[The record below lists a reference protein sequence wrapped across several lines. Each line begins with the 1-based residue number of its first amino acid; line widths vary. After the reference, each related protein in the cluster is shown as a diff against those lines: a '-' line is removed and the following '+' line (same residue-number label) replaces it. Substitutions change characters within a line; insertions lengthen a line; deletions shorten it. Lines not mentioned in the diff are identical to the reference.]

1 MKKID
6 AIKSLQQLDQ
16 RGVYVFQQRD
26 FAKMFP
32 NEQEKA
38 LEKSLQ
44 RLVTDGI
51 IERVAKGVYVNP
63 MAKSKRAN
71 IIEDIAIALRLG
83 SFSYV
88 SLETILSEY
97 GIISQVPM
105 SRITIMTTGAK
116 GKYPTPYGTIEFTHT
131 KRGPAEIFKRTVLA
145 KGRPL
150 RIATREAA
158 LQDLNRVG
166 RNKNMVDRREL
177 QD

>member
-1 MKKID
+1 MKKIE
-6 AIKSLQQLDQ
+6 AIKTLQLLDK

-44 RLVTDGI
+44 RLVADGI
-51 IERVAKGVYVNP
+51 VERVAKGVYVNP
-63 MAKSKRAN
+63 MARSKRSN

-97 GIISQVPM
+97 GVISQVPV

-116 GKYPTPYGTIEFTHT
+116 GKYKTPYGTIEFTHT
-131 KRGPAEIFKRTVLA
+131 KRGPAEIFKRTILS

-150 RIATREAA
+150 RIATKDAA
-158 LQDLNRVG
+158 MQDLKRVG
-166 RNKNMVDRREL
+166 RNKNMADL
-177 QD
+177 QEMLN